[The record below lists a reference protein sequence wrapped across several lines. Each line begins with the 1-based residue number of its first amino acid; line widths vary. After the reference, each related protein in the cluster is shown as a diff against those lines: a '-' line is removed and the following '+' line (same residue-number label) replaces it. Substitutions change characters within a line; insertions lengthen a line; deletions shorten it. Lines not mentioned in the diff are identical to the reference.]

1 MVIYILKTSYIYI
14 LNMIPLFVLIQK
26 IENGKLIKSIR
37 SINIELIEKDGF
49 KLVYNKKFR
58 LYIKGVDSMIRI
70 R

>member
-1 MVIYILKTSYIYI
+1 M
-14 LNMIPLFVLIQK
+14 PFFVLIQK

-49 KLVYNKKFR
+49 KLVYNKKYK
-58 LYIKGVDSMIRI
+58 LYIRGVDRMIRI

>member
-1 MVIYILKTSYIYI
+1 MVIYIIKTSYLYI
-14 LNMIPLFVLIQK
+14 LNMMPFFVLIQK

-49 KLVYNKKFR
+49 KLVYNKKYK
-58 LYIKGVDSMIRI
+58 LYIRGVDRMIRI